1 MPKNQDIKMVDD
13 AERQRRHDL
22 LVAHL
27 DVENRG
33 DIAGIMAT
41 FSPDA
46 VMHYNATAFPNPEA
60 IQAAHQYL
68 GFSEAEGAFKNPQN
82 LIDRESFTDTDIVLE
97 GRLCGVHQ
105 NEFLGFKPTGKAVE
119 LPFVAIYTFHEDG
132 KLTDERVVM
141 NLGPLQNGY
150 FTSPPAD

>member
-1 MPKNQDIKMVDD
+1 MPKNQEIKIVD
-13 AERQRRHDL
+13 AVERQRRHDL

-27 DVENRG
+27 EVENRG
-33 DIAGIMAT
+33 DIAGIMET
-41 FSPDA
+41 FSSDA
-46 VMHYNATAFPNPEA
+46 VMHYNATAFPTADA

-68 GFSEAEGAFKNPQN
+68 GFSQAEGAFKNPQN
-82 LIDRESFTDTDIVLE
+82 LIDRESFTDTAIVLE

-105 NEFLGFKPTGKAVE
+105 NEFLGFKPTGQAVE

-141 NLGPLQNGY
+141 NLGPLQEGY
-150 FTSPPAD
+150 FTTPAG